1 MGKME
6 TELSSTFIAHKYEH
20 KCAYIYCKS
29 VQNGLAW
36 PMLHS
41 RQSQE
46 DGACVC
52 VVLRSMFVALYTSS
66 FI

>member
-6 TELSSTFIAHKYEH
+6 TELSSIGITQNIH
-20 KCAYIYCKS
+20 CKS

-46 DGACVC
+46 DEGCVC
-52 VVLRSMFVALYTSS
+52 VMLGSMFVALYTSP